1 MGKDW
6 LVFPQAQG
14 VDCWESAGC
23 GFGRLGIV
31 HLAGLFRCAILVGVW
46 RAIFFG
52 VRSVISAPDFWRQI
66 GSSAPLLHGEK
77 LMRCMSASC
86 GLRKNIWRTRS
97 NLAHLLTLFAV
108 FH

>member
-14 VDCWESAGC
+14 FDCWESAGC